1 MYLYWISAD
10 FLGGIYVRNKFMF
23 FWGGATLTSLQ
34 SVKLV
39 CAVTSKTAPTKVT
52 LPIKPTL
59 ENVVN

>member
-1 MYLYWISAD
+1 MLETNSC
-10 FLGGIYVRNKFMF
+10 F